1 MLRKDRISR
10 METIAIGGQKGGGG
24 KTPYAANLAFTLA
37 RRPTTRVL
45 LIDLDS
51 QASLSEYLLG
61 DEAYDKEVTIYNAI
75 MELRK
80 IEPIELK
87 ENLHFLSAHDEL
99 FEADYRLFGM
109 SNPDGRLKTVL
120 KQYEHTYDFCVI
132 DCPPNLGLLAR
143 NALGAAQQV
152 LIPSK
157 PEVSHFRTLKRLHA
171 TLEDVRKSGLNPDL
185 EVWWIVVTQYE
196 PTTGHHQDI
205 LEAVKAA
212 YKEKIYP
219 EISHKTT
226 KYSDA
231 NLMKTDVSTLDKNLG
246 YFWDRLAA
254 THPALKKEAT
264 TN

>member
-1 MLRKDRISR
+1 

-24 KTPYAANLAFTLA
+24 KTPYAANLAFTFV
-37 RRPTTRVL
+37 RRPDTRVL
-45 LIDLDS
+45 LVDLDS

-61 DEAYDKEVTIYNAI
+61 NETYDKEFTIYNAI
-75 MELRK
+75 MELRH
-80 IEPIELK
+80 IPPIRLK
-87 ENLHFLSAHDEL
+87 KNLHFFNAHDEL

-120 KQYEHTYDFCVI
+120 KQYEQDYDFCVI

-157 PEVSHFRTLKRLHA
+157 PEISHFRTLKRLHT
-171 TLEDVRKSGLNPDL
+171 TLDDVRRSGLNPDL
-185 EVWWIVVTQYE
+185 AVWWIVVTQYE

-205 LEAVKAA
+205 LETIKAA
-212 YKEKIYP
+212 YKEKVYP

-246 YFWDRLAA
+246 HFWDRLAA
-254 THPALKKEAT
+254 THPALKQEVT
-264 TN
+264 TNG